1 MKKTVRF
8 TLQLAGTYL
17 IIIAVAFFIVPI
29 YNGWWSDN
37 DVFQWAMTAVLLFAV
52 SIPLWIGAANEGIRD
67 CMHDEIVEKNVAF
80 IIKGGKLTAKLLA
93 KAMKAFLDGTGK
105 LAKDLTTPKNMSGK
119 GKQTV
124 KQLTGQGAGVS
135 NIEITDKN
143 IKAFEGVAR
152 KYGVDFA
159 LRKDVSEVPPRWL
172 VFFKSRDADALTAAF
187 KEFSAKQLKKTA
199 EKPSITENLHKMKA
213 KVKAPVIDKTK
224 HKSKGREL

>member
-1 MKKTVRF
+1 MYAISV
-8 TLQLAGTYL
+8 
-17 IIIAVAFFIVPI
+17 
-29 YNGWWSDN
+29 
-37 DVFQWAMTAVLLFAV
+37 
-52 SIPLWIGAANEGIRD
+52 
-67 CMHDEIVEKNVAF
+67 HDQINEKNVAL
-80 IIKGGKLTAKLLA
+80 IIKGGKLTAKVLA
-93 KAMKAFLDGTGK
+93 KAIKAFLDGSDK
-105 LAKDLTTPKNMSGK
+105 LVKKLTTPENTVGK

-124 KQLTGQGAGVS
+124 KQLTGQGVGVS

-159 LRKDVSEVPPRWL
+159 LRKDVSEAPPRWL

-199 EKPSITENLHKMKA
+199 EKPSITENLYKMKA